1 MTKRNIPAL
10 LLLLA
15 AAACTSTP
23 QASNTASPA
32 RPGGGAAEIQLTDA
46 ERSTIEAAVRARAG
60 QPSAPFRTIIA
71 QRDRGG
77 SVTVCGYFNPGTGD
91 TPFVGT
97 LSEGAFIVSDV
108 GGPTERTVAVQKACH
123 GSGIYI

>member
-1 MTKRNIPAL
+1 MRKISAL

-23 QASNTASPA
+23 QASKPA
-32 RPGGGAAEIQLTDA
+32 APGAVGSDVTLSEADRGTV
-46 ERSTIEAAVRARAG
+46 EAAVRARAG
-60 QPSAPFRTIIA
+60 QPTATFRTIIA

-77 SVTVCGYFNPGTGD
+77 AVMVCGYFNPGSGD

-97 LSEGAFIVSDV
+97 LSDGAFVVSDI
-108 GGPTERTVAVQKACH
+108 GGAPERTIAVQKACH
-123 GSGIYI
+123 GAGVYI

>member
-1 MTKRNIPAL
+1 MRKIPAL
-10 LLLLA
+10 LLLA
-15 AAACTSTP
+15 ALGACTSTP
-23 QASNTASPA
+23 QTPKPAASSAAGTA
-32 RPGGGAAEIQLTDA
+32 AAEVPLTDA

-77 SVTVCGYFNPGTGD
+77 SVTVCGYFNPGSGD

-97 LSEGAFIVSDV
+97 LSSGAFIVTDV
-108 GGPTERTVAVQKACH
+108 GGAPERTIATQKACH
-123 GSGIYI
+123 GAGIYI

>member
-1 MTKRNIPAL
+1 MTMRNIPLL

-15 AAACTSTP
+15 VAACTSTSQTSKP
-23 QASNTASPA
+23 ASSAAAGTA
-32 RPGGGAAEIQLTDA
+32 AAEVPLTDA
-46 ERSTIEAAVRARAG
+46 DRATVEAAVRARIG

-77 SVTVCGYFNPGTGD
+77 SVTVCGYFNPGSGD

-97 LSEGAFIVSDV
+97 LSEGAFMVTDV
-108 GGPTERTVAVQKACH
+108 GGTPERTIATQKACH
-123 GSGIYI
+123 GVGIYI

>member
-1 MTKRNIPAL
+1 MTMKKIPVL

-15 AAACTSTP
+15 VAACTSTSQTP
-23 QASNTASPA
+23 KPASSAAPGTA
-32 RPGGGAAEIQLTDA
+32 AAEVPLTDA
-46 ERSTIEAAVRARAG
+46 ERATVEAAVRARIG

-77 SVTVCGYFNPGTGD
+77 SVTVCGYFNPGSGD

-97 LSEGAFIVSDV
+97 LSEGAFMVTDV
-108 GGPTERTVAVQKACH
+108 GGTPDRTIATQKACH
-123 GSGIYI
+123 AVGIYI

>member
-23 QASNTASPA
+23 QASKPASQVRA
-32 RPGGGAAEIQLTDA
+32 GGAAAEIALTDA

-77 SVTVCGYFNPGTGD
+77 SVTVCGYFNPGSGD

-97 LSEGAFIVSDV
+97 LSEGAFIVSDI
-108 GGPTERTVAVQKACH
+108 GGPTERTIAVQKACH

>member
-1 MTKRNIPAL
+1 MKKISAL

-23 QASNTASPA
+23 PA
-32 RPGGGAAEIQLTDA
+32 PKPAAPGAPRAAGTEITLTDA

-71 QRDRGG
+71 QRDPGG
-77 SVTVCGYFNPGTGD
+77 SVTVCGYFNPGSGD

-97 LSEGAFIVSDV
+97 LSEGAFIVTDV
-108 GGPTERTVAVQKACH
+108 GGTPERTIAVQKACH
-123 GSGIYI
+123 GVGIYI

>member
-1 MTKRNIPAL
+1 MRKIPVL

-15 AAACTSTP
+15 VASCTSTP
-23 QASNTASPA
+23 QTPRPATSAAPGASASSLP
-32 RPGGGAAEIQLTDA
+32 LTDA
-46 ERSTIEAAVRARAG
+46 ERGTIEAAVRARAG
-60 QPSAPFRTIIA
+60 QPSASFRTIIA
-71 QRDRGG
+71 QRDPGG
-77 SVTVCGYFNPGTGD
+77 SVTVCGYFNPGSGD

-123 GSGIYI
+123 GVGIYI

>member
-1 MTKRNIPAL
+1 MRKIPAL

-15 AAACTSTP
+15 VASCTSTP
-23 QASNTASPA
+23 QTPKPAAATAAGASMPIS
-32 RPGGGAAEIQLTDA
+32 DA
-46 ERSTIEAAVRARAG
+46 ERGTIEAAVRARAG
-60 QPSAPFRTIIA
+60 QPSATFRTIIA
-71 QRDRGG
+71 QRDPGG
-77 SVTVCGYFNPGTGD
+77 SVTVCGYFNPGSGD

>member
-1 MTKRNIPAL
+1 MMMKTIPVF

-23 QASNTASPA
+23 QTPKPAASAAP
-32 RPGGGAAEIQLTDA
+32 GAAGNEVPLTDA
-46 ERSTIEAAVRARAG
+46 ERGTIEAAVRARAG
-60 QPSAPFRTIIA
+60 QPSAPFRTVIA

-97 LSEGAFIVSDV
+97 LSEGAFIVTDV
-108 GGPTERTVAVQKACH
+108 GGTPERTIAVQKACH

>member
-1 MTKRNIPAL
+1 MTMRNIPAL

-23 QASNTASPA
+23 QTPKPASSAAPRA
-32 RPGGGAAEIQLTDA
+32 AGAEIPLTDA
-46 ERSTIEAAVRARAG
+46 ERSTVEAAVRARAG

-71 QRDRGG
+71 QRDPGG
-77 SVTVCGYFNPGTGD
+77 SVTVCGYFNPGSGD

-97 LSEGAFIVSDV
+97 LSEGAFIVTDV
-108 GGPTERTVAVQKACH
+108 GGTPERTIAVQKACH
-123 GSGIYI
+123 GVGIYI

>member
-1 MTKRNIPAL
+1 MRKIPAL

-15 AAACTSTP
+15 VASCTSSGS
-23 QASNTASPA
+23 QAPKAASPA
-32 RPGGGAAEIQLTDA
+32 TPGVAATGITLTDA

-60 QPSAPFRTIIA
+60 QPAATFRTIIA
-71 QRDRGG
+71 QKDLSG
-77 SVTVCGYFNPGTGD
+77 SVTVCGYFNPGAGD

-97 LSEGAFIVSDV
+97 LSEGAFIVTDV
-108 GGPTERTVAVQKACH
+108 GGSPERTSAVQKSCH

>member
-23 QASNTASPA
+23 QASKPASPA
-32 RPGGGAAEIQLTDA
+32 RPGGAAAEIQLTDA

-77 SVTVCGYFNPGTGD
+77 SVTVCGYFNPGSGD

-97 LSEGAFIVSDV
+97 LSEGAFIVSDI
-108 GGPTERTVAVQKACH
+108 GGPTERTIAVQKACH